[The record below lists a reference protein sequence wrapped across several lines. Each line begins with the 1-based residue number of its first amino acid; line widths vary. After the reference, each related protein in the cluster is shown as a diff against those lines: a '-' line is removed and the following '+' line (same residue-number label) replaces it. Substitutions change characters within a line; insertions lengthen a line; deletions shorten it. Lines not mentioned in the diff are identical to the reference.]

1 MARGGFGR
9 TGGRVLDFL
18 ESFEDVTWAA
28 TSVNLGDGWFMVSE
42 NQGTI
47 QQVTDEPNGV
57 IQFLTAASDDDNVAL
72 LSGLYRPADGE
83 LNFEA
88 RFKVADDILNTAI
101 YAGFTET
108 LALGTPVMPAEF
120 VTTTMTYRGT
130 GGMTGF
136 NWDSDATDNDFRA
149 LMGDGGAAVAGSGD
163 GTRLNKGAWVVNEY
177 AVLQVALGPSGSSI
191 CRAGI
196 TDNNELSIVDTFTE
210 GLTNTDLVYDIL
222 MCETRTGAALEFEV
236 DYVYASGGRNWAV

>member
-1 MARGGFGR
+1 MARGSFGR
-9 TGGRVLDFL
+9 TRAFHDFL
-18 ESFEDVTWAA
+18 GTLEDVSWAA
-28 TSVNLGDGWFMVSE
+28 TSVDLGNDWFLVSV

-47 QQVTDEPNGV
+47 NDVTDESGGV
-57 IQFLTAASDDDNVAL
+57 QQFLTAASQNDNAVLA
-72 LSGLYRPADGE
+72 SGLYRPADGE

-88 RFKVADDILNTAI
+88 KFKVADDILNTAV

-120 VTTTMTYRGT
+120 STTTMTYNGT

-149 LMGDGGAAVAGSGD
+149 LMGDGGAAVASSGD
-163 GTRLNKGAWVVNEY
+163 GTRLDKGAWVVNEY

-196 TDNNELSIVDTFTE
+196 TDNNELSIVQTFTA
-210 GLTNTDLVYDIL
+210 GLTNTDLVYAIL

-236 DYVYASGGRNWAV
+236 DYVYASGGRNWTV

>member
-1 MARGGFGR
+1 MARGSFGR
-9 TGGRVLDFL
+9 TRAFQDFL
-18 ESFEDVTWAA
+18 NTFEDVTWAA
-28 TSVNLGDGWFMVSE
+28 TSVDLGEGWFMVSV
-42 NQGTI
+42 NQGTLND
-47 QQVTDEPNGV
+47 VTDEPGGV
-57 IQFLTAASDDDNVAL
+57 QQFLTAASDDDNVAL

>member
-1 MARGGFGR
+1 MARGSFGR
-9 TGGRVLDFL
+9 TRAFQDFL
-18 ESFEDVTWAA
+18 NTFEDVTWAA
-28 TSVNLGDGWFMVSE
+28 TSVDLGEGWFMVSE
-42 NQGTI
+42 NQGTLND
-47 QQVTDEPNGV
+47 VTDESGGV
-57 IQFLTAASDDDNVAL
+57 QQFLTAASDNDNVAL

-83 LNFEA
+83 LNFES

-108 LALGTPVMPAEF
+108 LALGTPIMPAEF
-120 VTTTMTYRGT
+120 TGTTMTYNGT

-149 LMGDGGAAVAGSGD
+149 LMGDGGAAVAGSSN
-163 GTRLNKGAWVVNEY
+163 GTRLDKGAWVVDEY

-196 TDNNELSIVDTFTE
+196 TDNNELSIVDTFTA
-210 GLTNTDLVYDIL
+210 GLTNTDLVYAIL

-236 DYVYASGGRNWAV
+236 DYVYASGGRNWTV